1 MNDTLSWAVAQV
13 KRKRN
18 NGEGW
23 GQIPINVWG
32 LDRIMNGVSLAV
44 SLPLSKRRA
53 EFLLDC
59 VVAADAMLR
68 AANVYDGFERMAAEY
83 ERAITKHG
91 VDKVLTSPTM
101 GDDLKFF
108 AVTEEIGE
116 VARCLT
122 YDQEHAG
129 EFVEEVVQLGGL
141 CLAWAQG
148 IHDSW
153 ESK

>member
-1 MNDTLSWAVAQV
+1 MNDTLSWALAQV
-13 KRKRN
+13 KRKRRD
-18 NGEGW
+18 GEGW
-23 GQIPINVWG
+23 GQLPINTWG
-32 LDRIMNGVSLAV
+32 LHSIMSNVSLAIA
-44 SLPLSKRRA
+44 LPSSQRRA
-53 EFLLDC
+53 DFLLDC
-59 VVAADAMLR
+59 VVAAEAMLR
-68 AANVYDGFERMAAEY
+68 AAHVYDGFERMATEY

-148 IHDSW
+148 IHNSR
-153 ESK
+153 EGK